1 MTGLQRFERRWAHWL
16 DKRDAM
22 SWARYQQGRTAKM
35 RKCAMA
41 FLAAF
46 FAALGL
52 VTVVM
57 AMALPAHAAG
67 DVPAAAQ
74 RHKLTLKREAQRVWG
89 LDAPVAVFAAQIHQE
104 SRWNPMAVSRVGARG
119 LGQFMPATASWISD
133 LYPASLAGADMTNPT
148 WSIRA
153 LVTYNHWL
161 HARVRTADNACE
173 RMAFTLSAYNGGLGW
188 VYRRQ
193 ARSAQPGKCLGATC
207 TINPGIHPANQREN
221 EHYPRV
227 ILLTLQPR
235 YATWGHGVCA

>member
-16 DKRDAM
+16 DMRDALR
-22 SWARYQQGRTAKM
+22 WASYQQGRTATM
-35 RKCAMA
+35 RKCAA
-41 FLAAF
+41 VF
-46 FAALGL
+46 L
-52 VTVVM
+52 VTFFSALALVSLLM
-57 AMALPAHAAG
+57 AMAQPAHAATSV
-67 DVPAAAQ
+67 DAAAQ

-89 LDAPVAVFAAQIHQE
+89 LQAPVPVFAAQIHQE
-104 SRWNPMAVSRVGARG
+104 SRWNPDAVSRVGARG
-119 LGQFMPATASWISD
+119 LAQFMPATADWISGV
-133 LYPASLAGADMTNPT
+133 YPTALAGADAFNPT

-193 ARSAQPGKCLGATC
+193 ARSEQPGKCLGATC

-235 YATWGHGVCA
+235 YARWGQGVCV